1 MIYSLSLYISITI
14 FGAGLIYKIYAWLS
28 IKPGLYSKNISTTK
42 RISQALKGVVS
53 TIFSLKLLALVKT
66 IALDIVIQRK
76 VLKED
81 PFRWL
86 THILIYL
93 PFILLI
99 AMHALGNIIT
109 VSLFDTYS
117 PSLNPFMFL
126 RDLFGALII
135 IGVAMAAYRRFFL
148 KAPRLKTTSMDTFT
162 LALIAIIMVSGVLL
176 EGVKITSYSAYKQM
190 VEDYAGLDEGEDEF
204 KALTAYWVERY
215 AIVSQRAKKPFDP
228 ELIKQGEEIHETSC
242 AACHSRPNWA
252 FVGYPVAFVSRPIAG
267 ALDKAGIPSV
277 LFSIHFFACLIGL
290 AYLPFSKFLHIITTP
305 LSLLINS
312 FAISDKANK
321 ATRQAIE
328 LDACM
333 HCGNCT
339 GRCSVGIIYEKI
351 GNVNILPSEKISSL
365 KKIVYKREI
374 LQKDFSLILQGTC
387 LCTNCLRCTDVCPAG
402 INLQE
407 LWFSMRE
414 EMLQKDSPEPSI
426 LSPLSFYRGLM
437 KEDIPNYQRPLTLA
451 REAISSG
458 CELIKDRKKP
468 IYLETERDLQ
478 SQLTLSNQ
486 ANTFR
491 GCFGC
496 QTCTNVCPVVAN
508 YEDPIEHLGM
518 LPHQIM
524 YAAGLG
530 IKDLAFGSNMLWD
543 CTTCYQ
549 CQEHCP
555 QGVKVTDILYEL
567 KNLAVENLNL
577 KKQILL

>member
-1 MIYSLSLYISITI
+1 MIYSLGLYISLTI
-14 FGAGLIYKIYAWLS
+14 FGAGLLYKAYTWLS
-28 IKPGLYSKNISTTK
+28 VKPGLYSKDIPFK
-42 RISQALKGVVS
+42 ERVSQALKGTLS
-53 TIFSLKLLALVKT
+53 TILSLKLPALTKT
-66 IALDIVIQRK
+66 ILLDVIIQQK

-86 THILIYL
+86 THILIYI

-99 AMHALGNIIT
+99 VMHALGSIVT
-109 VSLFDTYS
+109 SSLFDTYS
-117 PSLNPFMFL
+117 PTINPFMFL

-135 IGVAMAAYRRFFL
+135 VGVAMALYRRFII
-148 KAPRLKTTSMDTFT
+148 KAPRLKTTSMDTYT
-162 LALIAIIMVSGVLL
+162 LMLIAIIMISGVLL
-176 EGVKITSYSAYKQM
+176 EGVKISSYSAYKQM
-190 VEDYAGLDEGEDEF
+190 TQDYAGLGEGEEDF
-204 KALTAYWVERY
+204 KALTAYWTEKY
-215 AIVSQRAKKPFDP
+215 ATVAPGVKKPLDQ
-228 ELIKQGEEIHETSC
+228 ELLEQGEGIHEMSC
-242 AACHSRPNWA
+242 AGCHSRPNWA
-252 FVGYPVAFVSRPIAG
+252 FMGYPVALVSRPIAT
-267 ALDKAGIPSV
+267 ALDRARVPSA
-277 LFSIHFFACLIGL
+277 LFYIHFFACLAGL
-290 AYLPFSKFLHIITTP
+290 AWLPFSKFLHIITTP
-305 LSLLINS
+305 LSLLINTVD
-312 FAISDKANK
+312 ISSEANK

-339 GRCSVGIIYEKI
+339 NRCSVGIIFEEI
-351 GNVNILPSEKISSL
+351 ENTNILPSEKISSL
-365 KKIVYKREI
+365 KKVACGKEI
-374 LQKDFSLILQGTC
+374 QKKELSLILQGTY

-414 EMLQKDSPEPSI
+414 EMLQKGSPEPSL

-437 KEDIPNYQRPLTLA
+437 KEDISDYQRPLTLA
-451 REAISSG
+451 REAISS
-458 CELIKDRKKP
+458 ELIKDKEKP
-468 IYLETERDLQ
+468 ISLGTPEIKLQ
-478 SQLTLSNQ
+478 SQLTLSSQ

-508 YEDPIEHLGM
+508 YENPIEHLGM

-530 IKDLAFGSNMLWD
+530 IRDLALGSNMLWD

-567 KNLAVENLNL
+567 KNLAVENLNQ
-577 KKQILL
+577 KRQIL

>member
-28 IKPGLYSKNISTTK
+28 VKPGLYSKDISISK
-42 RISQALKGVVS
+42 RISQALKGVLL
-53 TIFSLKLLALVKT
+53 TIFSLKLFSLVKT
-66 IALDIVIQRK
+66 TALDIVIQRK

-109 VSLFDTYS
+109 ISLFDTYS
-117 PSLNPFMFL
+117 PTLNPFMFL

-135 IGVAMAAYRRFFL
+135 IGVAMALYRRFII

-162 LALIAIIMVSGVLL
+162 LALIAIIMISGIFL
-176 EGVKITSYSAYKQM
+176 EAVKISSYSIYKQM
-190 VEDYAGLDEGEDEF
+190 AEDYAGLGEEEDEF
-204 KALTAYWVERY
+204 KALEAYWVERY
-215 AIVSQRAKKPFDP
+215 AMVSQRAKKPFDP
-228 ELIKQGEEIHETSC
+228 ELIKQGQEIHEMSC

-252 FVGYPVAFVSRPIAG
+252 FVGYPVAFVSRPVATT
-267 ALDKAGIPSV
+267 LDKAGVPSA
-277 LFSIHFFACLIGL
+277 LFSIHFFASLIGL

-305 LSLLINS
+305 LSLLANTVT
-312 FAISDKANK
+312 ISDKANK

-339 GRCSVGIIYEKI
+339 QRCSVGIIYEKI
-351 GNVNILPSEKISSL
+351 GNPNILPSEKISSL
-365 KKIVYKREI
+365 KKIVYKKE
-374 LQKDFSLILQGTC
+374 QKDFSLILQGTY

-414 EMLQKDSPEPSI
+414 EMLQKDSPEPSV

-437 KEDIPNYQRPLTLA
+437 KEDISDYEKPLTLA
-451 REAISSG
+451 REAIAS
-458 CELIKDRKKP
+458 ELIKDREKP
-468 IYLETERDLQ
+468 ISLETQKDSRLI
-478 SQLTLSNQ
+478 LS
-486 ANTFR
+486 NTFR

-496 QTCTNVCPVVAN
+496 QTCTNVCPVVQN
-508 YEDPIEHLGM
+508 YENPIEALGM

-530 IKDLAFGSNMLWD
+530 VKELALGSNMLWD

-555 QGVKVTDILYEL
+555 QAVKVTDILYEL